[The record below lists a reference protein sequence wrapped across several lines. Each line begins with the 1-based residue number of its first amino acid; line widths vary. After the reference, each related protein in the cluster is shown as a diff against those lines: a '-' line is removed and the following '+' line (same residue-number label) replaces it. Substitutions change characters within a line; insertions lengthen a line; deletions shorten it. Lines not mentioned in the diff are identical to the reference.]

1 MSCNTDKA
9 MQEIVRREYER
20 RLRGLESMMV
30 NSMRL
35 ARRQAGR
42 MTSRV
47 CGNGCGK
54 SRKGAA

>member
-1 MSCNTDKA
+1 MSCNAAKA
-9 MQEIVRREYER
+9 IQEIIRREYER

-47 CGNGCGK
+47 LSK
-54 SRKGAA
+54 WLR